1 MASRECGQFADDF
14 AVQDLKKTTER
25 IE

>member
-14 AVQDLKKTTER
+14 AMQDLKKTTER